1 MNKILEK
8 IDEAKIFITTRSD
21 NTLEIIEIS
30 KLKEIIQ
37 TEQDICNKCPSEY
50 CVVSLGEECPLKGFN
65 SDVTD
70 IDVTNIDKT
79 KGDLIRESNESLIK
93 WIEMHQEGLFNS
105 NGRTYESCV
114 QVIREHLNQKAVE

>member
-1 MNKILEK
+1 MNEILRK

-21 NTLEIIEIS
+21 NTFEVIKIS

-50 CVVSLGEECPLKGFN
+50 CVVSLGEECPLKDLN

-70 IDVTNIDKT
+70 IDVANIVKT
-79 KGDLIRESNESLIK
+79 QGDVIRESNESLAKYMEGLIAVALGSNDFIDVDRRIK
-93 WIEMHQEGLFNS
+93 W
-105 NGRTYESCV
+105 
-114 QVIREHLNQKAVE
+114 LNQKAVE